1 MKLLN
6 YFLLFLFLSSSFV
19 IAQEFDIVPYLVKI
33 EQGNGAEAQSALPKL
48 KTEHPND
55 PSVMFLDAVLTTNG
69 DEALNKYLMIS
80 QNYPNSR
87 FADAA
92 LYRVFSY
99 YYSMGYYTRAGEY
112 LNKLKAQYPNSPYIK
127 AADRNIPDVEEVP
140 QQTQTVAT
148 EKNVPLEK
156 FNYTIQAGAFLN
168 TQNAMN
174 LKSKFE
180 QDGYFADIKT
190 KEVGGSILNVVTLG
204 KFATENDATT
214 TLNYLKNKHNLNG
227 RVVPYTR

>member
-1 MKLLN
+1 MKSTYHLIV
-6 YFLLFLFLSSSFV
+6 FLLLTSSFV
-19 IAQEFDIVPYLVKI
+19 SAQEFDIVPYLVKI
-33 EQGNGAEAQSALPKL
+33 EQGNSAEAISVLPKL

-80 QNYPNSR
+80 QNYPNSK

-99 YYSMGYYTRAGEY
+99 YYSMGYYTRAEEY
-112 LNKLKAQYPNSPYIK
+112 LSKLKAQYPSSPYIK

-140 QQTQTVAT
+140 TQPVAT
-148 EKNVPLEK
+148 NQNTTIEK
-156 FNYTIQAGAFLN
+156 FNFTIQAGAFLN

-174 LKSKFE
+174 LKRKFG
-180 QDGYFADIKT
+180 QDGYFTDIKT

-204 KFATENDATT
+204 RFATEEEAAP